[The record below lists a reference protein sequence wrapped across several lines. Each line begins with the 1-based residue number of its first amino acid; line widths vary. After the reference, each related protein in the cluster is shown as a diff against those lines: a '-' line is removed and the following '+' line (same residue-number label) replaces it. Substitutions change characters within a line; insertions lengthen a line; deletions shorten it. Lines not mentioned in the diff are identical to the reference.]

1 MSARAQLLIGSMSPD
16 SVLQVVGMA
25 DRAPLDV
32 KNASAG
38 INRRIELLILTRGQ
52 ADSIAAMFGMAG
64 QKPQGDE
71 LQVGEP
77 DSGTL
82 QRLRE
87 KLGLPAK
94 KDRDEHAN

>member
-1 MSARAQLLIGSMSPD
+1 
-16 SVLQVVGMA
+16 MA

-64 QKPQGDE
+64 QKVQGDE

-77 DSGTL
+77 DAGTCNACATSWAA
-82 QRLRE
+82 RKERT
-87 KLGLPAK
+87 G
-94 KDRDEHAN
+94 

>member
-1 MSARAQLLIGSMSPD
+1 
-16 SVLQVVGMA
+16 VGMA

-52 ADSIAAMFGMAG
+52 ADSIAAMFGIAG
-64 QKPQGDE
+64 QKAQGEE
-71 LQVGEP
+71 LQVGEA

-94 KDRDEHAN
+94 KERDEHAN

>member
-1 MSARAQLLIGSMSPD
+1 MIHARHAVTGRRVSGRSGLTHGGMSG
-16 SVLQVVGMA
+16 V
-25 DRAPLDV
+25 
-32 KNASAG
+32 
-38 INRRIELLILTRGQ
+38 T
-52 ADSIAAMFGMAG
+52 G
-64 QKPQGDE
+64 QKPHGNE